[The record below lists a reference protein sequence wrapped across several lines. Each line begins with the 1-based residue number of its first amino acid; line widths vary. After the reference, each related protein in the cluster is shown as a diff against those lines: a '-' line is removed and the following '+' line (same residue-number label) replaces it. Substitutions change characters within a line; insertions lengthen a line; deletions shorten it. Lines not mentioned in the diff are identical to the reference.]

1 MALDPE
7 ELNKRRAQR
16 EQQRKQRR
24 RAKRLMVLRLI
35 LALTISVALLA
46 AAGYFAVVHFLENNT
61 VVLPGQNYSSVDS
74 TTPATEA

>member
-24 RAKRLMVLRLI
+24 RAKRLMTLRI
-35 LALTISVALLA
+35 TA
-46 AAGYFAVVHFLENNT
+46 
-61 VVLPGQNYSSVDS
+61 
-74 TTPATEA
+74 